1 MVADCLKRLLQ
12 SGYDIQGTF
21 AYSVFKAKKI
31 GKNASLRARIGVAAT
46 GLSGIVSNMVKAT
59 IPKPGRTS
67 LTEQITTELRR
78 RILNGQLAEGTMLR
92 QERLAGELGVSR
104 IPLRE
109 AIKHLEAEGLVVSEL
124 HKGTVVSSLSPVELE
139 ELFGI
144 RMQLE
149 TWLFA
154 TAIPRMTQ
162 ADFDTA
168 QALIEEASRIGDTVN
183 WGELNWHFHEALY
196 RASGSR
202 IALKLLRSVHDN
214 AARYVNLQLVVTQD
228 VERELSDHHAIL
240 AYARLRDVDRGVDML
255 RNHIARVCRNLMTS
269 LAAGAAKGLKQSA

>member
-1 MVADCLKRLLQ
+1 MAKDNGPQ
-12 SGYDIQGTF
+12 SG
-21 AYSVFKAKKI
+21 
-31 GKNASLRARIGVAAT
+31 RI
-46 GLSGIVSNMVKAT
+46 
-59 IPKPGRTS
+59 S

-92 QERLAGELGVSR
+92 QERLSSELGVSR

-109 AIKHLEAEGLVVSEL
+109 AIRHLEAEGLVVSEL

-149 TWLFA
+149 TWLFEA
-154 TAIPRMTQ
+154 AIPRMTQ
-162 ADFDTA
+162 ADFDDA
-168 QALIEEASRIGDTVN
+168 QALIEEASRTGDTDN
-183 WGELNWHFHEALY
+183 WGELNWRFHEALY

-214 AARYVNLQLVVTQD
+214 AARYVNLQLVVMRD
-228 VERELSDHHAIL
+228 VERELSDHHAML
-240 AYARLRDVDRGVDML
+240 AYARLRDVARGVDML

-269 LAAGAAKGLKQSA
+269 LAAGAPADLKNIA